1 MQYDYESLAVLAAV
15 VREGSFDT
23 AAKALSVTQSAVSQR
38 IKSLEDKVGGLLVV
52 RGRPCVPT
60 KLGLQLSRHFEEISL
75 LQFELSQQI
84 GHLVEGDESGHV
96 AIRVGVNNDSL
107 STWFPAAL
115 LRASKELNVVFDI
128 VPDDQEH
135 TEASLVSGDV
145 MAIIT
150 SNEKALPGCQ
160 RLSLGSMDY
169 IAVASKGFYDG
180 NFPDGVSLE
189 TLTGTICIAFDRKDT
204 IQNQWMSLAFGGVA
218 KVNCHFVPSYDGY
231 IACCLNGAG
240 WGLVP
245 SFDAWQH
252 IESGDLVELSPG
264 KAVTVPLS
272 WQSATLSS
280 DMMRRLG
287 AIVMEEAKKGL
298 KVGKV
303 TQFAEHKKYG

>member
-60 KLGLQLSRHFEEISL
+60 ELGLQLARHFEQISL
-75 LQFELSQQI
+75 LQFELSQRI
-84 GHLVEGDESGHV
+84 GNLVEGRDNERV

-115 LRASKELNVVFDI
+115 QRASEELNVVFDI

-135 TEASLVSGDV
+135 TEASLISGDV
-145 MAIIT
+145 LAIIT
-150 SNEKALPGCQ
+150 SNEKTLPGCK

-169 IAVASKGFYDG
+169 IAVASNEYYDR
-180 NFPDGVSLE
+180 NFSGGVSLKS
-189 TLTGTICIAFDRKDT
+189 LFGTVCIAFDRKDT
-204 IQNQWMSLAFGGVA
+204 IQNQWMSSAFGGSADVH
-218 KVNCHFVPSYDGY
+218 CHFVPSYDGY

-245 SFDAWQH
+245 SFDAHRH
-252 IESGDLVELSPG
+252 INSGKLIELSPG

-280 DMMRRLG
+280 DMMKRLG
-287 AIVMEEAKKGL
+287 NIVMEEAEKGL
-298 KVGKV
+298 KVG
-303 TQFAEHKKYG
+303 